1 MASTIQQRTHSM
13 KKCISFFLLIM
24 ASVSSSIFAL
34 DTNDHKTIN
43 QIIEHFTNAWNDHA
57 GQGSADYY
65 SQDADFVNIFGM
77 AFAGKQEIE
86 ERHIK
91 IHETFLKGSIFEVTD
106 LRLREA
112 KPGVVVGHVYW
123 KVSNIQKPGKDP
135 LNEVMKG
142 IFTHVFLKNQDK
154 WEVTATQNTP
164 ISN

>member
-1 MASTIQQRTHSM
+1 M
-13 KKCISFFLLIM
+13 KKCVSLLFLII
-24 ASVSSSIFAL
+24 ASISSSLSAL

-43 QIIEHFTNAWNDHA
+43 QMIEHFTNAWNDYE
-57 GQGSADYY
+57 GQGSGDYY
-65 SQDADFVNIFGM
+65 SQDADFINIFGM

-91 IHETFLKGSIFEVTD
+91 IHESFLKGSIFEVTD

-112 KPGVVVGHVYW
+112 KPGVVIAQVYW

-135 LNEVMKG
+135 HNEIMRG

-154 WEVTATQNTP
+154 WEITATQNTL